1 MNNSIYLVAVI
12 LGIFAF
18 ILTVNVGFAQLSFR
32 TDLAGEA
39 EVPPLFSESYGS
51 DLITGNDSSLKY
63 QINVTS
69 LDKVTSVSLYKGD
82 SSENGQL
89 LVSLLNSTK
98 PSGLIDGKLVEGTI
112 NSSNILAP
120 LANLTTNAA
129 FNLPPSGNMTN
140 MTSTVPA
147 PGNMT
152 NMTSTV
158 PAPGNMTNMTS
169 TVPAPGNM
177 TNMTSTVPAPGNMT
191 NMTSTVP
198 APGNMTNMTSTVPA
212 PGNMTNMTSTVPAPG
227 NMTAASPPVSK
238 LEALIDLMNQNM
250 TYINIHTSKF
260 PDGELRGSLT
270 STNSTR

>member
-51 DLITGNDSSLKY
+51 ALITGNDSSLKY

-98 PSGLIDGKLVEGTI
+98 PSGLIFLKV
-112 NSSNILAP
+112 N
-120 LANLTTNAA
+120 
-129 FNLPPSGNMTN
+129 
-140 MTSTVPA
+140 
-147 PGNMT
+147 
-152 NMTSTV
+152 
-158 PAPGNMTNMTS
+158 
-169 TVPAPGNM
+169 
-177 TNMTSTVPAPGNMT
+177 
-191 NMTSTVP
+191 
-198 APGNMTNMTSTVPA
+198 
-212 PGNMTNMTSTVPAPG
+212 
-227 NMTAASPPVSK
+227 
-238 LEALIDLMNQNM
+238 
-250 TYINIHTSKF
+250 F
-260 PDGELRGSLT
+260 P
-270 STNSTR
+270 

>member
-51 DLITGNDSSLKY
+51 ALITGNDSSLKY

-112 NSSNILAP
+112 NSSSILAP

-140 MTSTVPA
+140 TTSTVPA
-147 PGNMT
+147 
-152 NMTSTV
+152 S
-158 PAPGNMTNMTS
+158 
-169 TVPAPGNM
+169 GNM

>member
-51 DLITGNDSSLKY
+51 ALITGNDSSLKY

-82 SSENGQL
+82 SSENGQV

-129 FNLPPSGNMTN
+129 FNLPSSGNMTN

-147 PGNMT
+147 SGNMT

-158 PAPGNMTNMTS
+158 PAS
-169 TVPAPGNM
+169 
-177 TNMTSTVPAPGNMT
+177 
-191 NMTSTVP
+191 
-198 APGNMTNMTSTVPA
+198 
-212 PGNMTNMTSTVPAPG
+212 G

>member
-12 LGIFAF
+12 LGIFSF
-18 ILTVNVGFAQLSFR
+18 ILTVNVGFAQLSFK

-51 DLITGNDSSLKY
+51 ALITGNDSSLKY

-112 NSSNILAP
+112 NSSSILAP

-129 FNLPPSGNMTN
+129 LNLPPSGNMTN

-147 PGNMT
+147 
-152 NMTSTV
+152 S
-158 PAPGNMTNMTS
+158 
-169 TVPAPGNM
+169 
-177 TNMTSTVPAPGNMT
+177 
-191 NMTSTVP
+191 
-198 APGNMTNMTSTVPA
+198 
-212 PGNMTNMTSTVPAPG
+212 G

-270 STNSTR
+270 STNSTQ

>member
-51 DLITGNDSSLKY
+51 ALITGNDSSLKY

-112 NSSNILAP
+112 NSSSILAP

-140 MTSTVPA
+140 TTSTVPA
-147 PGNMT
+147 
-152 NMTSTV
+152 S
-158 PAPGNMTNMTS
+158 
-169 TVPAPGNM
+169 
-177 TNMTSTVPAPGNMT
+177 
-191 NMTSTVP
+191 
-198 APGNMTNMTSTVPA
+198 
-212 PGNMTNMTSTVPAPG
+212 G

>member
-51 DLITGNDSSLKY
+51 ALITGNDSSLKY

-147 PGNMT
+147 SGNMT

-158 PAPGNMTNMTS
+158 PAS
-169 TVPAPGNM
+169 
-177 TNMTSTVPAPGNMT
+177 
-191 NMTSTVP
+191 
-198 APGNMTNMTSTVPA
+198 
-212 PGNMTNMTSTVPAPG
+212 G